1 MKQKSRKTAEKRFK
15 VTASKKILHGHAY
28 SSHLKTKKS
37 ARRLRRQKEPQ
48 ELTGGFKKKY
58 KKILGL

>member
-15 VTASKKILHGHAY
+15 VTGSKKILRGHAY

-37 ARRLRRQKEPQ
+37 KRRLRRQNEPQ
-48 ELTGGFKKKY
+48 SITGGFRKKY
-58 KKILGL
+58 KKILGV

>member
-15 VTASKKILHGHAY
+15 VTTTKKILRGHAY

-37 ARRLRRQKEPQ
+37 GGRLRRQKEPQ

-58 KKILGL
+58 KKILGV

>member
-15 VTASKKILHGHAY
+15 VTATKKILRGHAY

-37 ARRLRRQKEPQ
+37 SRRLRRRKEPQ
-48 ELTGGFKKKY
+48 VLTGGFKKIY